1 MYVSGRG
8 KDEYLTGE
16 VLKPEETDATYRQ
29 WKSEN
34 HMVMSWL
41 INSMLPGIGEN
52 FLLYHIQPKKF
63 GMELVTPIP
72 VYSWTCPADSTLYKN
87 IVEQKRT
94 FRFLL
99 GLNKDL
105 DQVRGRIMSIR
116 PFPSIRK
123 VFSEVRREES
133 RQKLMMADTT
143 SHSEISAM
151 LTHTSSHDSRPRKGG
166 RPWCE
171 HCKKAGHFR
180 ETCWKIHGKPADW
193 KPKHLFLQMGSSHES
208 LTNGKLDDSGLQI
221 IKHPLFYQS
230 YSKSLLSW
238 LDIRVFYIRVS
249 NFVVDGSTPGSLTLN
264 HIPLSPDTLLEVNGS
279 RCSMHSEGASCV
291 LRRDRVDKK
300 SEEATFVSTD
310 SIRLTGSVKFEVFD
324 RDDLVLS
331 GVLEISN
338 SNGVIG
344 ESKNGVRKWK
354 MNCEP
359 VMSAGSGF
367 LKGKHITGSD
377 SPTIEVYVAGC
388 FSGTPIILTKTLQL
402 NHWKKQ
408 HRKGI
413 LGSIPEDGTTDAQ
426 KEECL
431 F

>member
-16 VLKPEETDATYRQ
+16 VLKPAETDATYRQ

-52 FLLYHIQPKKF
+52 FLLYHTAKEIWD
-63 GMELVTPIP
+63 GARDTYSSSENTSELFEIETKLFELKQGDSDVTQYYNTITRYWQHLDMFE

-116 PFPSIRK
+116 PFPPIRK

-193 KPKHLFLQMGSSHES
+193 KPKHHSLSILKALDRTSSDMAGSVPNIS
-208 LTNGKLDDSGLQI
+208 LAMVI
-221 IKHPLFYQS
+221 
-230 YSKSLLSW
+230 
-238 LDIRVFYIRVS
+238 
-249 NFVVDGSTPGSLTLN
+249 TPGFWLFPAGPSSDRATVS
-264 HIPLSPDTLLEVNGS
+264 PRVLSPGMRFTFATFTDTL
-279 RCSMHSEGASCV
+279 
-291 LRRDRVDKK
+291 
-300 SEEATFVSTD
+300 
-310 SIRLTGSVKFEVFD
+310 
-324 RDDLVLS
+324 
-331 GVLEISN
+331 
-338 SNGVIG
+338 
-344 ESKNGVRKWK
+344 
-354 MNCEP
+354 
-359 VMSAGSGF
+359 
-367 LKGKHITGSD
+367 
-377 SPTIEVYVAGC
+377 SP
-388 FSGTPIILTKTLQL
+388 
-402 NHWKKQ
+402 
-408 HRKGI
+408 
-413 LGSIPEDGTTDAQ
+413 
-426 KEECL
+426 
-431 F
+431 